1 MFVAVA
7 RAALARQGVVRP
19 VSAAQTSPSQVQPS
33 GARAAAADPLAAV
46 KDPTSLTMIGL
57 VAGALALLF
66 WVFLYQQH
74 RHSWGSADW
83 SHAYFVPLIS
93 LWMVWQNRAGL
104 AAARATV
111 FWPGLAPLLM
121 GVVCYAFFLVGVPNH
136 LGQGMSFILAI
147 FGVCLLL
154 LGPSMMPLLF
164 FPIAYLLFAVT
175 VPEKI
180 MNYVTYPLQ
189 DLAARGGWLMLR
201 MVGYDAD
208 RTGNVLYM
216 LMPDGTSHPLNV
228 AEQCNGMRMVV
239 GFLALGAA
247 VALVAVKTW
256 WKRVVLLAIAAPI
269 ALLVN
274 VVRVAVLGG
283 VSVVNSD
290 LAQGEAHM
298 WIGTLLLVPGF
309 FLFMGVLKAL
319 NVAVPEAGAAG
330 GGKS

>member
-1 MFVAVA
+1 
-7 RAALARQGVVRP
+7 VRP
-19 VSAAQTSPSQVQPS
+19 VSAAQTSPSPMPSPTPS
-33 GARAAAADPLAAV
+33 GATASQPVGDAADPLAAL
-46 KDPTSLTMIGL
+46 KDPTSLTKVGL
-57 VAGALALLF
+57 VVLGLAALY

-74 RHSWGSADW
+74 RHSWGNADW
-83 SHAYFVPLIS
+83 SHAYFVPFIS
-93 LWMVWQNRAGL
+93 LWMVWQHRRAL
-104 AAARATV
+104 AVARLGV

-136 LGQGMSFILAI
+136 LGQGLSFILTV

-154 LGPSMMPLLF
+154 LGPGAVPSLF

-180 MNYVTYPLQ
+180 MNFVTYPLQ

-201 MVGYDAD
+201 MVGYDVD

-216 LMPDGTSHPLNV
+216 LLADGSSHPLNV

-247 VALVAVKTW
+247 VALVAVRTW
-256 WKRVVLLAIAAPI
+256 WKRVVLVAVAAPI

-274 VVRVAVLGG
+274 VARVAVLGG
-283 VSVVNSD
+283 ISVVNSD

-319 NVAVPEAGAAG
+319 NVAVPEPAAEG
-330 GGKS
+330 GVK